1 MHYRENTLHSL
12 TQKNSFLGKGLS
24 EKVID
29 DGMNPDFPFKNK
41 NLWHSDIDKS
51 DEYNLSKITWHLLKA
66 GRIDDIK
73 QNLLKSGQQWRWVA
87 FFKENSAI
95 TSETVKENAWQIGNN
110 SNMNDYDKAIY
121 AINISGNVQE
131 ALKVCNSWTE
141 RLWVY
146 LKVFCDIKEQTYIKE
161 HVTQFDVY
169 GFDVDEDEL
178 ELNLNEPE
186 VLELGN
192 EFWKQEL
199 ANLNETVDHAISGK
213 SCDAYGCLVNGLIQN
228 NTKIIIESLTAIK
241 NPRLSTHIGLIDD
254 NIFKQFVDSYSKEL
268 LSTVEANKVHSNRI
282 ISNFIES
289 KLSVYWKALPF
300 YISRIL
306 DEETILNYMGKLL
319 SFCQNTDERDELIE
333 SGLRYGIDVHL
344 SIARV
349 VKDIRTSP
357 AASDDEKLNAV
368 DLLLLHT
375 AQRAEAIK
383 QINALARTFILT
395 ENNAFLTKL
404 LNKIPDDTI
413 ELLENQDSVSEMYE
427 YLSLAMYKSAV
438 ESFEDY
444 SEMRARKDATNNDL
458 KIYVKKFG
466 KIVNDMIGKSIGG
479 WMDPGNDEFDSQ
491 RIVEMNTIRKLVLP
505 KFTTL
510 YLNCLVDTK
519 QYDAALQQAT
529 YLVNVRR
536 GLENCFTGE
545 DWTLIN
551 KVMQKVIVSQYE
563 QQ

>member
-1 MHYRENTLHSL
+1 
-12 TQKNSFLGKGLS
+12 
-24 EKVID
+24 
-29 DGMNPDFPFKNK
+29 
-41 NLWHSDIDKS
+41 
-51 DEYNLSKITWHLLKA
+51 
-66 GRIDDIK
+66 
-73 QNLLKSGQQWRWVA
+73 
-87 FFKENSAI
+87 
-95 TSETVKENAWQIGNN
+95 
-110 SNMNDYDKAIY
+110 
-121 AINISGNVQE
+121 
-131 ALKVCNSWTE
+131 
-141 RLWVY
+141 
-146 LKVFCDIKEQTYIKE
+146 
-161 HVTQFDVY
+161 
-169 GFDVDEDEL
+169 
-178 ELNLNEPE
+178 
-186 VLELGN
+186 
-192 EFWKQEL
+192 
-199 ANLNETVDHAISGK
+199 
-213 SCDAYGCLVNGLIQN
+213 
-228 NTKIIIESLTAIK
+228 
-241 NPRLSTHIGLIDD
+241 
-254 NIFKQFVDSYSKEL
+254 
-268 LSTVEANKVHSNRI
+268 
-282 ISNFIES
+282 
-289 KLSVYWKALPF
+289 
-300 YISRIL
+300 
-306 DEETILNYMGKLL
+306 MGKLL

-333 SGLRYGIDVHL
+333 NGLRYGIDVHL

-349 VKDIRTSP
+349 VKEIRTS
-357 AASDDEKLNAV
+357 ANASDEEKLNSV

-444 SEMRARKDATNNDL
+444 SSMKARKDATNNDL

-479 WMDPGNDEFDSQ
+479 WMQPDNDEFDSQ

-510 YLNCLVDTK
+510 YLHCLVDTR

-536 GLENCFTGE
+536 GLESCFTRE

-563 QQ
+563 HQ